1 MSLSFG
7 CLGSSGEQK
16 GRRDEWCWCSTNRL
30 EISRGG
36 AGREGGEGLAA
47 GVCLK
52 LHWVHLKNQKHVVF
66 SCFYHQ
72 WGFFFA
78 KMGGGATKKGV
89 LLEVSCWKGKVNAL
103 CLCTLPSSP
112 HPGCHQ
118 MTPFLAVNSGSLTW
132 PPCQPVCVCTCVGG

>member
-7 CLGSSGEQK
+7 CLGSSREQK

-36 AGREGGEGLAA
+36 SGREGGEGLAG

-52 LHWVHLKNQKHVVF
+52 LHWVHLKTKNMFVF
-66 SCFYHQ
+66 FLLLSSMGFY
-72 WGFFFA
+72 FFC
-78 KMGGGATKKGV
+78 MREEKKSV
-89 LLEVSCWKGKVNAL
+89 LSVHSEEKVNAL
-103 CLCTLPSSP
+103 RLCTLPSPP

-118 MTPFLAVNSGSLTW
+118 MTPFLAVLSGSLTW
-132 PPCQPVCVCTCVGG
+132 PPCQPVCVHVGAG